1 MLDQQTKT
9 QLKDKFQQ
17 LKPQLKQQ
25 FSGLTDEDLQSG
37 QSDPDQLVQTISQKT
52 GQPSSQIEQQ
62 LKTLVQSS

>member
-9 QLKDKFQQ
+9 QMKEKFQQ

-25 FSGLTDEDLQSG
+25 FSGLTDKDLQAG
-37 QSDPDQLVQTISQKT
+37 ESDPDQLVQKISQKT
-52 GQPSSQIEQQ
+52 GQPSSEIEQQ

>member
-25 FSGLTDEDLQSG
+25 FSGLTDDDLQSG

-52 GQPSSQIEQQ
+52 GQPSMQIEQQ

>member
-52 GQPSSQIEQQ
+52 GQPSTQIEQQ